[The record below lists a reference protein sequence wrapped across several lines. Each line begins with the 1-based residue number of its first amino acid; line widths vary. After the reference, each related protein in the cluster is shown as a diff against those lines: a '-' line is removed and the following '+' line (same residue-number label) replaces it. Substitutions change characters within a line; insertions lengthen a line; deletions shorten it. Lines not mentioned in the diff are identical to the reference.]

1 MIESVVHVNNIA
13 PDASW
18 RTAWRRARVEAGKVW
33 KSSKESSS
41 KWFGLDQDGNSGGG
55 EKLLDL
61 QYLFKWI
68 YMTSQMVQSCEI
80 KWQMSCLF

>member
-1 MIESVVHVNNIA
+1 MLFRRLWSKGMIESVVHVNNIA

-41 KWFGLDQDGNSGGG
+41 KWFGLD
-55 EKLLDL
+55 
-61 QYLFKWI
+61 
-68 YMTSQMVQSCEI
+68 
-80 KWQMSCLF
+80 